1 MDEMPFFGI
10 KELNERLETVYN
22 NYERNKKGFSF
33 KTIYTFTMLSFLIHI
48 NQRVHELVT
57 ESHLQHK

>member
-1 MDEMPFFGI
+1 ME
-10 KELNERLETVYN
+10 ELNERLEAVIIIKTS
-22 NYERNKKGFSF
+22 KQGFPL
-33 KTIYTFTMLSFLIHI
+33 KIIYTFTMLSLLIHI